1 MRSSILRSLLMLV
14 LILSGIGGFA
24 QSKRT
29 ISGVV
34 RDASGNGISGISYKV
49 KGTNVQGV
57 TGVDGSFTVT
67 AGTNDVI
74 EFTSVGFLKNEATV
88 GSGNSLS
95 VTMVDDVKNLNEVIV
110 TGFGIKKE
118 TRKISYAVTEVK
130 GAELVRANT
139 PNLANALQGKV
150 AGVMINQGAGG
161 PTSGSRIRIR
171 GNASLT
177 GNTQPLFVIDGV
189 LIQPGTSGADS
200 WGSNQDF
207 GNQINN
213 LNADDYES
221 VSVLKGSAASALY
234 GSLAQNGVIVITT
247 KKGTAKKGL
256 GVTFSHTQTFE
267 KAYKALDVQREFGG
281 GINQAFTKDA
291 DGVDLVDPANF
302 FWSFGPRLD
311 GHMVRDVDGRMIPW
325 SANNDLLAIYRT
337 GRFTNTNVAIDGGN
351 ERTTFR
357 FSYTST
363 NSNSILP
370 NNKLTKNN
378 FFLRATQKLS
388 NFINVD
394 ASVNYVT
401 AKGANPIRQGGND
414 NPLFS
419 LVYFN
424 PPHLDIEYWKNH
436 YTDPLGGQ
444 LNGNDD
450 WYGLAGIYY
459 AINKNSVIQKTDNLR
474 ANVDITTNIRP
485 WLMLLLKGNINSD
498 IVNGETKNWGTGQ
511 NYSGGY
517 YALSQGNSRNIR
529 GQAVLTAT
537 RQINQDIDFGVSVGG
552 ETNRGLG
559 GRNSN
564 SFTDGGLIL
573 PLKFYLANSVNA
585 YRTTVSLTPRSRIDA
600 LYAYGDV
607 SYKNMLTLNF
617 SARNDW
623 SSNLTYP
630 DGHGDHSYF
639 YPSVGVSWI
648 FTEMLKNSAKFD
660 FLSFGKLRVSYGHT
674 GRDTRPYATS
684 VGNYR
689 PADNPFPDIAGPVSP
704 VYQFDGNTIG
714 NFDLKNELT
723 KEIEIGADLRFLQ
736 NRLGIDAAYYK
747 KNTYNQIIDL
757 ASPIEGGIS
766 NRQINAGNIQN
777 SGIEILLSTTP
788 IRKKNLEWN
797 ANFIFTKNK
806 NKIIDLAP
814 GVTSKQLDLAF
825 GADVESVAR
834 VGAEYGTIQSGYAYA
849 YYQKK
854 DANGNNISHTSNG
867 QKLIKTN
874 AAYWRSQDIGQGSKQ
889 LGTMMEKFLLST
901 NQTIRFKDFSFGFQ
915 VDSKIGGLM
924 ASATHQYGSTNG
936 SLKSTLFGRDAAT
949 GGLEYTN
956 AAGVKFNDGII
967 PEGVF
972 ADGTMLMD
980 PATSTN
986 VDVGGM
992 SYAEA
997 VTKNLIKPVSARLYY
1012 ARLTQW
1018 GTGIREYSVFENSWV
1033 ALREVSIGYNV
1044 PAAFAKKVKLN
1055 NLRVSLVGRNLAYFY
1070 SSLPDNINPESV
1082 FSNRSGAFA
1091 EYGGLP
1097 FVRSMG
1103 VTVNAA
1109 F

>member
-1 MRSSILRSLLMLV
+1 MRSSIMRSLLWLMLAFCS
-14 LILSGIGGFA
+14 IAGFA
-24 QSKRT
+24 QAKRT
-29 ISGVV
+29 ITGVV
-34 RDASGNGISGISYKV
+34 RDAAGNGISGISYKV
-49 KGTNVQGV
+49 KGTKVQGV
-57 TGVDGSFTVT
+57 TNADGSFTIT
-67 AGTNDVI
+67 AGTNDLI
-74 EFTSVGFLKNEATV
+74 EFTSVGYLKTEATV

-95 VTMVDDVKNLNEVIV
+95 VTMADDVKNLNEVVI
-110 TGFGIKKE
+110 TGFGVKKQ
-118 TRKISYAVTEVK
+118 TRKLSSSVTEVR

-139 PNLANALQGKV
+139 SNLVNALQGKV

-200 WGSNQDF
+200 WGGASDF

-247 KKGTAKKGL
+247 KKGVARKGL
-256 GVTFSHTQTFE
+256 GVSFSHTQTFE
-267 KAYKALDVQREFGG
+267 KAYKAVDVQNQYGG
-281 GINQAFTKDA
+281 GILPTFTQGA
-291 DGVDLVDPANF
+291 DGVDEIDPNNY
-302 FWSFGPRLD
+302 FWSFGPKFD
-311 GHMVRDVDGRMIPW
+311 GHQVRDVDGRMIPW
-325 SANNDLLAIYRT
+325 SPNNDLLAIYQT

-351 ERTTFR
+351 DRTTFR
-357 FSYTST
+357 FSYTNT

-394 ASVNYVT
+394 ASVNYINS
-401 AKGANPIRQGGND
+401 KGANPIRQGGNE
-414 NPLFS
+414 NPVFS

-424 PPHLDIEYWKNH
+424 PRHLDIEYWKNH
-436 YTDPLGGQ
+436 YIDPLGGQ

-459 AINKNSVIQKTDNLR
+459 AINKNNVTQKTDNLR
-474 ANVDITTNIRP
+474 ANIDITTSIRP
-485 WLMLLLKGNINSD
+485 WLTLLLKGNINSD

-511 NYSGGY
+511 NYSGGS
-517 YALSQGNSRNIR
+517 YAISQSNNKAIR
-529 GQAVLTAT
+529 GQALLTAS
-537 RQINQDIDFGVSVGG
+537 RQVNEDIDFSLTLGG
-552 ETNRGLG
+552 ETNRDLG
-559 GRNSN
+559 GRSSN
-564 SFTDGGLIL
+564 SYTQGGLVL
-573 PLKFYLANSVNA
+573 PLKFYLGNSIDP
-585 YRTTVSLTPRSRIDA
+585 YRTDVRLFPRSRIDA

-607 SYKNMLTLNF
+607 GYKNMLTLNF

-630 DGHGDHSYF
+630 DGHGDHAYF

-648 FTEMLKNSAKFD
+648 FTELMKNSSKFD

-684 VGNYR
+684 VGNY
-689 PADNPFPDIAGPVSP
+689 NPFSPYTDISGNVSP
-704 VYQFDGNTIG
+704 LYGFDGNTIG
-714 NFDLKNELT
+714 NFNLKNELT
-723 KEIEIGADLRFLQ
+723 KEIEVGVDLRFLQ

-747 KNTYNQIIDL
+747 KNTYNQILDL
-757 ASPIEGGIS
+757 EVPIESGVS
-766 NRQINAGNIQN
+766 RRTINAGNIQN

-788 IRKKNLEWN
+788 IRKTNLEWN

-814 GVTSKQLDLAF
+814 GVTSKELDLAF
-825 GADVESVAR
+825 GADVQSVAR
-834 VGAEYGTIQSGYAYA
+834 VGSEYGTIQSGYAYS

-854 DANGNNISHTSNG
+854 DANGNNISHPSNG
-867 QKLIKTN
+867 QKLVKPTGHF
-874 AAYWRSQDIGQGSKQ
+874 WRSQDIGQGSKQ

-901 NQTIRFKDFSFGFQ
+901 NNSIRFKDFTLGFQ
-915 VDSKIGGLM
+915 VDSKFGGLM

-956 AAGVKFNDGII
+956 AAGAKFNDGII
-967 PEGVF
+967 PDGVF
-972 ADGTMLMD
+972 PDGTMLLD
-980 PATSTN
+980 PATNTN
-986 VDVGGM
+986 VDAGGM
-992 SYAEA
+992 SFAEA
-997 VTKNLIKPVSARLYY
+997 VSKNMLKPISARIYY

-1018 GTGIREYSVFENSWV
+1018 SSGIREYSIFENSWV
-1033 ALREVSIGYNV
+1033 ALREVSIGYNI

-1070 SSLPDNINPESV
+1070 NSLPDNLNPESI

>member
-1 MRSSILRSLLMLV
+1 VLCLLFACCSIA
-14 LILSGIGGFA
+14 GFA

-34 RDASGNGISGISYKV
+34 RDAAGNGIPGITYQV
-49 KGTNVQGV
+49 KGTGTQGV
-57 TGVDGSFTVT
+57 TSQDGSFTVN
-67 AGTNDVI
+67 AATNDVI
-74 EFTSVGFLKNEATV
+74 EFTSVGFTTTEITV

-95 VTMVDDVKNLNEVIV
+95 VTMTDDVRSLNEVIV
-110 TGFGIKKE
+110 TGFGIRKE
-118 TRKISYAVTEVK
+118 TRKLSYAVTEVK
-130 GAELVRANT
+130 GTELLRANT

-161 PTSGSRIRIR
+161 PTSASRIRIR
-171 GNASLT
+171 GNASLS
-177 GNTQPLFVIDGV
+177 GNTQPLVVIDGV

-200 WGSNQDF
+200 WGSAQDF

-221 VSVLKGSAASALY
+221 VSVLKGSSASALY

-247 KKGTAKKGL
+247 KKGVAKKGL
-256 GVTFSHTQTFE
+256 GVSFSHTQSFE
-267 KAYKALDVQREFGG
+267 KAYKAIDVQDEFGG
-281 GINQAFTKDA
+281 GITPTFIKGA
-291 DGVDLVDPANF
+291 DGVDELDPNTF
-302 FWSFGPRLD
+302 FWSFGPRFD

-325 SANNDLLAIYRT
+325 LPNNDLLAVYQT

-357 FSYTST
+357 FSYTNT

-370 NNKLTKNN
+370 NNELVKNN

-394 ASVNYVT
+394 ASINYIA

-414 NPLFS
+414 NPLFAS
-419 LVYFN
+419 VYFN
-424 PPHLDIEYWKNH
+424 PRHLDIDYWRHN
-436 YTDPLGGQ
+436 YTDALGGQ
-444 LNGNDD
+444 LNANDD
-450 WYGLAGIYY
+450 WYALAGVYY
-459 AINKNSVIQKTDNLR
+459 AINNNSNIQKTDNLR
-474 ANVDITTNIRP
+474 ANIDITSTIRP
-485 WLMLLLKGNINSD
+485 WLTLLVKGNLNSET
-498 IVNGETKNWGTGQ
+498 VNGEVKNWGTGQ
-511 NYSGGY
+511 NFSGGSY
-517 YALSQGNSRNIR
+517 SLAQANSKTARFQGL
-529 GQAVLTAT
+529 LTASK
-537 RQINQDIDFGVSVGG
+537 QINQDFDFSFTFGG
-552 ETNRGLG
+552 ETNRNLG
-559 GRNSN
+559 GRSSN

-573 PLKFYLANSVNA
+573 PLKFYLGNSVNA
-585 YRTTVSLTPRSRIDA
+585 FRTNVGLFPRSRIDA
-600 LYAYGDV
+600 LYSYGDV
-607 SYKNMLTLNF
+607 SFQNMLTLSF

-630 DGHGDHSYF
+630 DGRGDHSYF
-639 YPSVGVSWI
+639 YPSAGVSWI
-648 FTEMLKNSAKFD
+648 FTEMLKNSNKFD

-674 GRDTRPYATS
+674 GRDTRAYATS
-684 VGNYR
+684 IGNYV
-689 PADNPFPDIAGPVSP
+689 PFTPYVDINGPISP
-704 VYQFDGNTIG
+704 FYGFDGNTIG
-714 NFDLKNELT
+714 NLSLKNELT
-723 KEIEIGADLRFLQ
+723 KEIEIGVDLRFLK

-757 ASPIEGGIS
+757 AAPIESGVS
-766 NRQINAGNIQN
+766 SRQINAGNIQN
-777 SGIEILLSTTP
+777 SGIEILLSTVP
-788 IRKKNLEWN
+788 IRKKDFDWT
-797 ANFIFTKNK
+797 ANFIFTKNM

-834 VGAEYGTIQSGYAYA
+834 VGAEYGTIQTGYAYA

-854 DANGNNISHTSNG
+854 DASGNNVAHPGNG
-867 QKLIKTN
+867 QRMIKTN
-874 AAYWRSQDIGQGSKQ
+874 AAYWRSQDAGQGSKQ

-901 NQTIRFKDFSFGFQ
+901 NNNLRYKDFTFGFQ

-936 SLKSTLFGRDAAT
+936 ALKSTLFGRDAAT
-949 GGLEYTN
+949 GGLPYTT
-956 AAGVKFNDGII
+956 AAGTFNDGII

-972 ADGTMLMD
+972 ADGTLLLD
-980 PATSTN
+980 PVTNTN
-986 VDVGGM
+986 VEVGGM

-997 VTKNLIKPVSARLYY
+997 VAKNLIKPVSARLYY

-1033 ALREVSIGYNV
+1033 ALREVSVGYNI
-1044 PAAFAKKVKLN
+1044 PAAFAKKMRVS
-1055 NLRVSLVGRNLAYFY
+1055 NLRLSVVGRNLLYFY
-1070 SSLPDNINPESV
+1070 SSAPDDINPESI

-1097 FVRSMG
+1097 FIRSLG
-1103 VTVNAA
+1103 VTLNAN

>member
-1 MRSSILRSLLMLV
+1 MRSSFLRSLLCFL
-14 LILSGIGGFA
+14 LAFCYIAGFA

-34 RDASGNGISGISYKV
+34 RDASGNGISGITFQV
-49 KGTNVQGV
+49 KGTNTQGI
-57 TGVDGSFTVT
+57 TNSDGSFTVS
-67 AGTNDVI
+67 AATNDVI
-74 EFTSVGFLKNEATV
+74 EFTSVGYTATQVTV

-95 VTMVDDVKNLNEVIV
+95 VTMTDDVRALNEVIV

-118 TRKISYAVTEVK
+118 TRKLSYAVTEVK
-130 GAELVRANT
+130 GTELLRANT

-171 GNASLT
+171 GNASLS

-200 WGSNQDF
+200 WGGNSDF

-234 GSLAQNGVIVITT
+234 GSLAQNGVVVITT
-247 KKGTAKKGL
+247 KKGTARKGL
-256 GVTFSHTQTFE
+256 GVSFSHTQSFE
-267 KAYKALDVQREFGG
+267 DAYKAIDVQNEWGG
-281 GINQAFTKDA
+281 GTTPNFIKGA
-291 DGVDLVDPANF
+291 DGVDELDPNTF
-302 FWSFGPRLD
+302 FWSFGPRFD
-311 GHMVRDVDGRMIPW
+311 GRMVRDVDGRMIKW
-325 SANNDLLAIYRT
+325 SPNNDLLAIYQT

-357 FSYTST
+357 FSYTNT

-378 FFLRATQKLS
+378 IFLRATQKLS
-388 NFINVD
+388 SFINVD
-394 ASVNYVT
+394 ASVNYIT

-424 PPHLDIEYWKNH
+424 PRHLDIDYWRYN
-436 YTDPLGGQ
+436 YTDALGGQ

-459 AINKNSVIQKTDNLR
+459 AINNNNTTQTTDNLR
-474 ANVDITTNIRP
+474 ANVDITSTIRP
-485 WLMLLLKGNINSD
+485 WLTLLVKGNINSD
-498 IVNGETKNWGTGQ
+498 VVNGETKNWGTGQ
-511 NYSGGY
+511 GYSGGSY
-517 YALSQGNSRNIR
+517 SISQSNSKNLRFQ
-529 GQAVLTAT
+529 GLLTASK
-537 RQINQDIDFGVSVGG
+537 QINQDFDFSLTVGG
-552 ETNRGLG
+552 ETNRNLG
-559 GRNSN
+559 GRSSN
-564 SFTDGGLIL
+564 SYTDGGLIL
-573 PLKFYLANSVNA
+573 PLKFYLGNSVNA
-585 YRTTVSLTPRSRIDA
+585 FRTDVRLFPKSRIDA
-600 LYAYGDV
+600 LYSYGDV
-607 SYKNMLTLNF
+607 SFRNMLTLSF

-630 DGHGDHSYF
+630 DGHGEHSYF
-639 YPSVGVSWI
+639 YPSAGVSWI
-648 FTEMLKNSAKFD
+648 FTEMMKNSDKFD
-660 FLSFGKLRVSYGHT
+660 FLSFGKLRLSYGHT

-684 VGNYR
+684 IGNYAPR
-689 PADNPFPDIAGPVSP
+689 TPYQDINGTISPFYGW
-704 VYQFDGNTIG
+704 DGNTIG
-714 NFDLKNELT
+714 NLNLKNELT
-723 KEIEIGADLRFLQ
+723 KELEIGVDLRFLK

-757 ASPIEGGIS
+757 AAPIESGVS
-766 NRQINAGNIQN
+766 SRQINAGNIQN
-777 SGIEILLSTTP
+777 SGVEILLSTVP
-788 IRKKNLEWN
+788 IRKKNLDWT
-797 ANFIFTKNK
+797 ANFIFTKNM

-825 GADVESVAR
+825 GADVESVAK
-834 VGAEYGTIQSGYAYA
+834 VGAQYGTIQTGYAYA

-854 DANGNNISHTSNG
+854 DASGNNVSHPSNG
-867 QKLIKTN
+867 QKMIKTN
-874 AAYWRSQDIGQGSKQ
+874 AAYWRSQDAGQGSREV
-889 LGTMMEKFLLST
+889 GTMMEKFLLST
-901 NQTIRFKDFSFGFQ
+901 VHNLRYKDFTFGFQ
-915 VDSKIGGLM
+915 VDSKIGGMM

-936 SLKSTLFGRDAAT
+936 ALKSTSFGRDAAS
-949 GGLEYTN
+949 GGLAYTN
-956 AAGVKFNDGII
+956 AAGVQFNDGII

-972 ADGTMLMD
+972 ADGTLLLD
-980 PATSTN
+980 PVTNTN

-997 VTKNLIKPVSARLYY
+997 VSKNLIKPVSARLYY

-1018 GTGIREYSVFENSWV
+1018 STGIREYSIFENSWV
-1033 ALREVSIGYNV
+1033 ALREVSVGYNL
-1044 PAAFAKKVKLN
+1044 PAAFAKKIRMS
-1055 NLRVSLVGRNLAYFY
+1055 NLRVSVVGRNLAYFY
-1070 SSLPDNINPESV
+1070 NSAPDNINPESV
-1082 FSNRSGAFA
+1082 YSNRSGAFA

-1097 FVRSMG
+1097 YIRSLG
-1103 VTVNAA
+1103 VTVNAN